1 MNVMIPIN
9 YDGEQPTVSARAL
22 HTGLEVSRRFSVWF
36 ETNSQG
42 FVENEDYTSVREST
56 EVRNNGGVQMRELQD
71 YSLTV
76 DMAKHICLMSRT
88 EKGKRIRQYFI
99 DLEKAWNTPEQIMAR
114 ALKVAD
120 KRIEL
125 LKQDNVVLA
134 QDVERMRPK
143 EIFADAVAASHTSI
157 LIGELAKLLK
167 QNGVET
173 GQRRLFTWMR
183 DNGYL
188 IKGGSSRNMPT
199 QKGVELGLFEIK
211 ETTINNP
218 DGSIRISRTT
228 SNIYILEN
236 RLKAATFNRN
246 MLKKSTPVHKNEDW
260 EKWNEQVKDCRESLK
275 ESKKLLTA
283 VNREYKQNIKN
294 RVFYQKVMQ
303 EFS

>member
-1 MNVMIPIN
+1 MIPIN

-199 QKGVELGLFEIK
+199 QKGMELGLFEIK

-228 SNIYILEN
+228 
-236 RLKAATFNRN
+236 
-246 MLKKSTPVHKNEDW
+246 
-260 EKWNEQVKDCRESLK
+260 
-275 ESKKLLTA
+275 
-283 VNREYKQNIKN
+283 
-294 RVFYQKVMQ
+294 KVTGRGQ
-303 EFS
+303 QYFINKFIPA